1 METVIQIQYCLNVIF
16 HWMNE
21 GRLKLNTDFTE
32 VIINDIIINV
42 IINFYHSQYV
52 TPALSTTTQVSYF

>member
-1 METVIQIQYCLNVIF
+1 
-16 HWMNE
+16 MNE

-52 TPALSTTTQVSYF
+52 TPALSTTTQVSYFWRKL